1 MEAERAP
8 TANQLYGTCRSHSP
22 LDTSWEGTITDGGG
36 RGTHKDSC
44 KLPLGKQD
52 LTKAILRT
60 APS

>member
-22 LDTSWEGTITDGGG
+22 LDTSWEGTITDKG
-36 RGTHKDSC
+36 RGTQKDSC
-44 KLPLGKQD
+44 KLASGKQD
-52 LTKAILRT
+52 LIKAILRI